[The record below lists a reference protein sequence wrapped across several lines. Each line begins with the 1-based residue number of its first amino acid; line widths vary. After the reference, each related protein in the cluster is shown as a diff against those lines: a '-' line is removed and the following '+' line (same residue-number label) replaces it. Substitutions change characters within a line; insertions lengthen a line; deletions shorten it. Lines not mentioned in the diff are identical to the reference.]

1 MGLGH
6 WGRERLGEAER
17 ERLLLPLRRGPFG
30 AWPRSWRPRC
40 GGGWPV
46 EAKRRVL
53 LREGAIGLEAVA
65 RLEAWVRLGDL
76 AL

>member
-1 MGLGH
+1 MGKRSGK
-6 WGRERLGEAER
+6 GFSFPCAAPGGCGS
-17 ERLLLPLRRGPFG
+17 PGPFG